1 MTMARPTKYDEDRTQ
16 VQIRLTDSIR
26 ARLEK
31 EAVRRRVSKTFL
43 IEQMVIEQL
52 PKWEKQKITNVA

>member
-1 MTMARPTKYDEDRTQ
+1 MRPRQYTEDRTQ

-26 ARLEK
+26 SRLEK

-52 PKWEKQKITNVA
+52 PKWEKQKISAA